1 MGSDDLFRKRK
12 ARKAEELARKFEQRA
27 SGKRFLIVCEG
38 TKTEPQYFRELLGEL
53 RVPPQRVKIAPN
65 DGNSPDRV
73 VAHALSLQQEE
84 VASGDGYDC
93 IYCVFDRD
101 KHTAFTPALQQVK
114 NRLASDMPL
123 KAITSTPC
131 FEFWLLLH
139 FDFSDAPFH
148 AAGKKS
154 IGDQAI
160 SKLKTKPGFANY
172 AKGTK
177 GTYSLLKPKLP
188 EAIKN
193 AKKLRQVLGGQ
204 ESQHDAN
211 PWTNVDE
218 LVEALLKWPDL

>member
-12 ARKAEELARKFEQRA
+12 ARKAEEFARKVAQKA

-38 TKTEPQYFRELLGEL
+38 TKTEPQYFTELLVDL
-53 RVPPQRVKIAPN
+53 KIPPQRVKIAPN

-73 VAHALSLQQEE
+73 VAHSLELQQVEI
-84 VASGDGYDC
+84 ASGDGYDC
-93 IYCVFDRD
+93 VYCVFDRD
-101 KHTAFTPALQQVK
+101 KHTTFTSAVK
-114 NRLASDMPL
+114 RVKDLSDSGKPL

-139 FDFSDAPFH
+139 FDYSNAPFH

-154 IGDQAI
+154 IGDQAV
-160 SKLKTKPGFANY
+160 SKLKTKPGFAKY
-172 AKGTK
+172 AKGSK
-177 GTYSLLKPKLP
+177 GTYNLLKPQLP

-193 AKKLRQVLGGQ
+193 ARKLRQVIGGPNL
-204 ESQHDAN
+204 QHEAN

-218 LVEALLKWPDL
+218 LVEALLKWPNL